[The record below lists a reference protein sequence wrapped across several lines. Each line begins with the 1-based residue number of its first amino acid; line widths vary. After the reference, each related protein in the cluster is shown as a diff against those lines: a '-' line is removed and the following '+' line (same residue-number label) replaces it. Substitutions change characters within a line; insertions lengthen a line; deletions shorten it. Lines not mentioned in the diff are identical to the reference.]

1 MSPLAA
7 GLMTIFIM
15 LVLFAAFV
23 IWMERGRF
31 RQKAEAREEA
41 KLILEQGEIEDIK
54 HFEHVCRVLFIAW
67 TSVLHEDKE
76 AAELYTRLQDLKANA
91 SLSEEKGRA

>member
-7 GLMTIFIM
+7 GLLTIFIM
-15 LVLFAAFV
+15 LVSFVAFI

-31 RQKAEAREEA
+31 RQKAEARKEA
-41 KLILEQGEIEDIK
+41 KIILERGKIEDIK

-67 TSVLHEDKE
+67 TSVLHEDRE
-76 AAELYTRLQDLKANA
+76 AARLYTRLQDLKANFLA
-91 SLSEEKGRA
+91 QETE